1 MFNINNYINIY
12 STILNFNNGNII
24 EKSFFPILSIKEV
37 FFICF
42 LSFLFLTGLV
52 IILSRDVIYSLLGL
66 IFLYVLCSI
75 IVLSYYL
82 EFLAFA
88 LVIVSLGAVAVL
100 FLSVVLMVN
109 QKGHTIQESI
119 FYKFNVSSFFLSIS
133 FLLVTVYI
141 TGGDIKSLCLLNEVY
156 ESTDE
161 AGLPVNDYVNV
172 YDILFSLHNTPLKL
186 YGIILYDKYFLL
198 FVLIGIILLVA
209 LIGCILLTY
218 DGVGKKRK

>member
-100 FLSVVLMVN
+100 FLYVILMVN
-109 QKGHTIQESI
+109 LKGYEVEESV
-119 FYKFNVSSFFLSIS
+119 FYKFNISTFGLGIIFMIITLNIAYNDIEDLHLLTKSSQ
-133 FLLVTVYI
+133 
-141 TGGDIKSLCLLNEVY
+141 
-156 ESTDE
+156 
-161 AGLPVNDYVNV
+161 VNDQFGFPVQKYSNV
-172 YDILFSLHNTPLKL
+172 YDGVYQVSSTPLKL
-186 YGIILYDKYFLL
+186 YGMILYDAHFLL
-198 FVLIGIILLVA
+198 FVLIGIILLISLV
-209 LIGCILLTY
+209 GCILLTY
-218 DGVGKKRK
+218 DAIKKNKK